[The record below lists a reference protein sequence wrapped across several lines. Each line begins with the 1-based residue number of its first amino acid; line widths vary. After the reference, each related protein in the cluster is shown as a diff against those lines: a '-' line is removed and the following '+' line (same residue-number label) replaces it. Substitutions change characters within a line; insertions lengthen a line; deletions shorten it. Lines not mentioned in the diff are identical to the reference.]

1 MEYKKTYSGK
11 NIRCY
16 EVGKYDIIFSPKG
29 WSCTCAG
36 NSAWNKEC
44 KHIKLI
50 KENEKNKQI

>member
-50 KENEKNKQI
+50 KENEENK